1 MSTLRATPKPSRRP
15 GRKMGG
21 LRNMRRGVASL
32 EFALVLPIILLV
44 LLAVV
49 QFSTYLLGTQAIQAA
64 AAVGAREAT
73 LPGATSPVVQQAV
86 ERSLNSW
93 RFAAYVDPVVIEPTG
108 WENLPTGSSVSVT
121 VSVDADKAALNAL
134 RGTPGFDLTGKKVTA
149 RYVMRKE

>member
-1 MSTLRATPKPSRRP
+1 MSTLRATPKLSRRP
-15 GRKMGG
+15 SWKMGG
-21 LRNMRRGVASL
+21 LRKMRRGVATL
-32 EFALVLPIILLV
+32 EFALILPIILLV

-73 LPGATSPVVQQAV
+73 LPGATPPVVQQAV
-86 ERSLNSW
+86 ERSLGSW
-93 RFAAYVDPVVIEPTG
+93 RFSADVDPVVIEPTG